1 MDGEIRLGAL
11 ASACGAKTTFE
22 KGENMTM
29 KLTNMNMEHLI
40 NHPPPF
46 KIIFFLHL
54 LYKNIFLVSTIM
66 LVLVSIDL
74 EIFHA
79 EEKELFG
86 LKWN

>member
-46 KIIFFLHL
+46 KIISFFI
-54 LYKNIFLVSTIM
+54 YYIKIYFLFQQ
-66 LVLVSIDL
+66 LC
-74 EIFHA
+74 
-79 EEKELFG
+79 LF
-86 LKWN
+86 